1 LIQEPGKPNLVY
13 QIVGLAADEKYQ
25 NLREELTPIAFLAE
39 SQDRNPI
46 PEATMAIHSDLPL
59 SDLAASVT
67 HAITAE
73 NPALK
78 IEFVPF
84 RAWVTQALLR
94 ERLMATLSEFFA
106 GLAGVLAMIGLY
118 GVISYMVLRRKNEIG
133 IRMALGA
140 ARANILRIVMGEA
153 ALLLVAGAV
162 IGTALALISGR
173 AASALLFGLR
183 PSDPVALLAAIAG
196 LALVTLAASFLPA
209 RRAASIDPME
219 ALRNE

>member
-1 LIQEPGKPNLVY
+1 
-13 QIVGLAADEKYQ
+13 
-25 NLREELTPIAFLAE
+25 
-39 SQDRNPI
+39 
-46 PEATMAIHSDLPL
+46 
-59 SDLAASVT
+59 
-67 HAITAE
+67 
-73 NPALK
+73 
-78 IEFVPF
+78 
-84 RAWVTQALLR
+84 
-94 ERLMATLSEFFA
+94 MATLSEFFA